1 MLFVGLR
8 CLVVATA
15 ATPQFTK
22 TERTALDHLQL
33 VTYIVYHKYI
43 NPKIKEIMSEEIRYQ
58 INGQLADNTVTV
70 DNKEDRSSSPS
81 PTACRRGTY
90 HCRNESGRLRAC
102 REETIRHVFDLEK
115 RVTKRLLM
123 SGVSVNTGLYYASV
137 SFHGVIESSAW
148 NPAKNSIVVNFNVG
162 ADLREAIKNTVVNI
176 IGAKGSAMYI
186 AGVQDTSTRALDS
199 SATAGRAFTLKGAM
213 LKVTGTDDSVG
224 ITLTDSKGTI
234 TEITEDLW
242 VLNEPS
248 RLSFI
253 IPAGLDK
260 GTYELKVTTQYS
272 RNTLLKVPRS
282 VIKTIYIGTAPTGG
296 GSGGDG
302 GIEEDPLG

>member
-1 MLFVGLR
+1 M
-8 CLVVATA
+8 
-15 ATPQFTK
+15 
-22 TERTALDHLQL
+22 
-33 VTYIVYHKYI
+33 
-43 NPKIKEIMSEEIRYQ
+43 
-58 INGQLADNTVTV
+58 
-70 DNKEDRSSSPS
+70 
-81 PTACRRGTY
+81 
-90 HCRNESGRLRAC
+90 
-102 REETIRHVFDLEK
+102 
-115 RVTKRLLM
+115 
-123 SGVSVNTGLYYASV
+123 NTGLYYASV
-137 SFHGVIESSAW
+137 NFHGVIENSAW

-224 ITLTDSKGTI
+224 IILTDSKGTI
-234 TEITEDLW
+234 TKITEDLW

-253 IPAGLDK
+253 IPSGLDK
-260 GTYELKVTTQYS
+260 GTYELKVTTQYGQGH
-272 RNTLLKVPRS
+272 LLKTPRS
-282 VIKTIYIGTAPTGG
+282 VIKTIYIGMAPTGG

-302 GIEEDPLG
+302 GIEDDPLG

>member
-1 MLFVGLR
+1 
-8 CLVVATA
+8 
-15 ATPQFTK
+15 
-22 TERTALDHLQL
+22 
-33 VTYIVYHKYI
+33 
-43 NPKIKEIMSEEIRYQ
+43 MSEEIRYQ

-70 DNKEDRSSSPS
+70 DNKEDMILVPVSNGSADEERII
-81 PTACRRGTY
+81 A
-90 HCRNESGRLRAC
+90 EMKAEDSGL

-115 RVTKRLLM
+115 RVIKRLLM

-137 SFHGVIESSAW
+137 NFHGVIENSAW

-224 ITLTDSKGTI
+224 IIFTDSKGTI
-234 TEITEDLW
+234 TKITEDLW

-253 IPAGLDK
+253 IPSGLDK
-260 GTYELKVTTQYS
+260 GTYELKVTTQYGQGH
-272 RNTLLKVPRS
+272 LLKTPRS
-282 VIKTIYIGTAPTGG
+282 VIKTIYIGMAPTGG

-302 GIEEDPLG
+302 GIEDDPLG

>member
-1 MLFVGLR
+1 
-8 CLVVATA
+8 
-15 ATPQFTK
+15 
-22 TERTALDHLQL
+22 
-33 VTYIVYHKYI
+33 
-43 NPKIKEIMSEEIRYQ
+43 MSEEIRYQ

-70 DNKEDRSSSPS
+70 DNKEDMILVPVSNGSADEERII
-81 PTACRRGTY
+81 A
-90 HCRNESGRLRAC
+90 EMKAEDSGL

-115 RVTKRLLM
+115 RVIKRLLM

-137 SFHGVIESSAW
+137 NFHGVIENSAW

-186 AGVQDTSTRALDS
+186 AGVQDTSTR
-199 SATAGRAFTLKGAM
+199 KGAM

-224 ITLTDSKGTI
+224 IILTDSKGTI
-234 TEITEDLW
+234 TKITEDLW

-253 IPAGLDK
+253 IPSGLDK
-260 GTYELKVTTQYS
+260 GTYELKVTTQYGQGH
-272 RNTLLKVPRS
+272 LLKTPRS
-282 VIKTIYIGTAPTGG
+282 VIKTIYIGMAPTGG

-302 GIEEDPLG
+302 GIEDDPLG